1 MSQKSEIKVYLPTK
15 LVGRLEEKKK
25 AGIRSKFIKD
35 AIIARL
41 DKESEYD
48 LWDINDA
55 EIFDEAVSRL
65 RRLDGTN
72 FESTLAY
79 LLRRIYQ

>member
-48 LWDINDA
+48 LWDIDSQ
-55 EIFDEAVSRL
+55 EIIDEAIVRL
-65 RRLDGTN
+65 RVMMLKSDNVFADFCQRL
-72 FESTLAY
+72 F
-79 LLRRIYQ
+79 R